1 MRNAPWKGRTALV
14 TGASSGLGA
23 DFARHLAADGA
34 GLVLTARRAD
44 ALEALAADLRG
55 RHGVPVAV
63 IPADLAAPGAP
74 QALVAELGRRG
85 LEVDVL
91 VNNAGFGLYGEFL
104 EIDPAREREMMVLDV
119 LVPLELT
126 RSLGGAMV
134 RRGRG
139 FILQVSSIGGYQPT
153 PLYAV
158 YSAAKAF
165 ILSFGEALA
174 FEWRRRGVV
183 VTVLSP
189 GVTATSFLAVA
200 GQSPTGYQRAVMMDS
215 PTVTRIGL
223 DALARGTPSVLPGFL
238 NKLTVFSAR
247 FSPRRWLPAL
257 AHRLMRAG

>member
-1 MRNAPWKGRTALV
+1 MRDAPWKGLTALV

-34 GLVLTARRAD
+34 GLILTARRAD

-55 RHGVPVAV
+55 RNGVPVAV
-63 IPADLAAPGAP
+63 VPLDLAAPGAP
-74 QALVAELGRRG
+74 AALVAELGRRG

-91 VNNAGFGLYGEFL
+91 INNAGFGLYGEFL
-104 EIDPAREREMMVLDV
+104 EIDPVREREMMILDV

-126 RSLGGAMV
+126 RSLGGAMI

-165 ILSFGEALA
+165 ILSFGEAVA
-174 FEWRRRGVV
+174 YEWRRRGV
-183 VTVLSP
+183 TVSVLCP

-200 GQSPTGYQRAVMMDS
+200 GQAATAYQRAVMMDS
-215 PTVTRIGL
+215 PTVTRAGL
-223 DALARGTPSVLPGFL
+223 DALARGTPSVLPGVL
-238 NKLTVFSAR
+238 NKLTVFSSR
-247 FSPRRWLPAL
+247 FAPRRWLPAV
-257 AHRLMRAG
+257 AHRLMRAS